1 MSVVECMKGDS
12 TNVCV
17 EATGEGSCCALTVVT
32 DVLAKPTF
40 SQKKGITAL
49 TDEGWATTVGEAKMI
64 CAGKDLLSGVVD
76 GVLVK
81 DGVTYRDYGIDQPEV
96 SNYDPNTG
104 TIKFGKDQG
113 SAVIANQ
120 ALNDYEVV
128 WAAAGHPHAVYPTSF
143 AELVTCTGA
152 VPMVVGD

>member
-40 SQKKGITAL
+40 SQKKAITAL
-49 TDEGWATTVGEAKMI
+49 TDAGFATTVGEAKMI

-81 DGVTYRDYGIDQPEV
+81 DGVTWTAACTEEDKPEEE
-96 SNYDPNTG
+96 PTG
-104 TIKFGKDQG
+104 AMAKAAVAV
-113 SAVIANQ
+113 SAVATIMM
-120 ALNDYEVV
+120 
-128 WAAAGHPHAVYPTSF
+128 AGAF
-143 AELVTCTGA
+143 
-152 VPMVVGD
+152 